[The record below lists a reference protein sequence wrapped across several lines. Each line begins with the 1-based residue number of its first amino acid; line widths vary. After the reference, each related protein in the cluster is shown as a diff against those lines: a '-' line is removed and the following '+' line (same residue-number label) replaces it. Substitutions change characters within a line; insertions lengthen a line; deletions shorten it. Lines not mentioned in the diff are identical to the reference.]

1 MRIICAKSRP
11 VASFL
16 KGGGKLIQKTFWQ
29 AKKKTISRI
38 YENYNPWAAPLP
50 RPPDAMCLKNDIR
63 QLLNTLHVIFIG
75 IIPNY
80 IMSTYVDFKKTILP
94 FDQIKDNL
102 NEFHVLYRTQ
112 KYQKY
117 LTFGF
122 CSNVLHVRVTWSTY
136 LHNIKS

>member
-1 MRIICAKSRP
+1 MYHLRK
-11 VASFL
+11 
-16 KGGGKLIQKTFWQ
+16 IQARSIVFERGRQTHPKNILTS
-29 AKKKTISRI
+29 KKKTISRI

-50 RPPDAMCLKNDIR
+50 RPPDAMCLKNDMR

-122 CSNVLHVRVTWSTY
+122 CSNVLHVRVT
-136 LHNIKS
+136 

>member
-16 KGGGKLIQKTFWQ
+16 KGEANSSKKHFDKQ
-29 AKKKTISRI
+29 KKKTISRI
-38 YENYNPWAAPLP
+38 YENYNPWAAPHS
-50 RPPDAMCLKNDIR
+50 RPPDARCLKNDIR

-94 FDQIKDNL
+94 LDQIKDNL

-122 CSNVLHVRVTWSTY
+122 CSNALHVRVT
-136 LHNIKS
+136 

>member
-1 MRIICAKSRP
+1 MYHLRK
-11 VASFL
+11 
-16 KGGGKLIQKTFWQ
+16 IQARSYCIVFERGRQTHPKNILTS
-29 AKKKTISRI
+29 KKKTISRI

-122 CSNVLHVRVTWSTY
+122 CSNALHVRVT
-136 LHNIKS
+136 